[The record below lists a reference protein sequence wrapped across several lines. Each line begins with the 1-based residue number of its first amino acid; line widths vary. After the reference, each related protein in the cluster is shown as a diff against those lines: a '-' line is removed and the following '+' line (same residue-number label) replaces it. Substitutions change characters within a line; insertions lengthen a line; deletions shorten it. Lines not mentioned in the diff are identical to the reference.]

1 MEESVSE
8 SYNTRKNS
16 VMTFVMVCYGN
27 ENKVLWNPLWNVM
40 ESHNKMVKSM
50 SESRNIPVKQG
61 VLGVSLTRNI
71 VLYVQN
77 EYLAIL
83 EDGLF

>member
-1 MEESVSE
+1 
-8 SYNTRKNS
+8 
-16 VMTFVMVCYGN
+16 
-27 ENKVLWNPLWNVM
+27 M
-40 ESHNKMVKSM
+40 ESHNRMAESM
-50 SESRNIPVKQG
+50 SESHNIPGKLG

-83 EDGLF
+83 YNVLFGLITEEFI